1 MTRGGRQKDRSAGP
15 ERKCIAT
22 GVVLPKPALIRF
34 VVGPDDVVVP
44 DLAGKLPGRG
54 IWVKA
59 ERAALE
65 RAVAKN
71 LFPRAAKAQVKTPPD
86 LVAQVETG
94 LRARMQATLALAR
107 KAGQAICGYE
117 KVRGSL
123 DLGEAVVLLQASD
136 GSERGKSKLRP
147 PAGPASYIG
156 WLTARELGLA
166 FGRDSVIHGALTAGG
181 LTMRVV
187 EEATR
192 LAGVRENDDGG
203 SAAGKDTTDV

>member
-1 MTRGGRQKDRSAGP
+1 MTRGGRQKDRSVGP

-22 GVVLPKPALIRF
+22 GEVLPKAVLIRF
-34 VVGPDDVVVP
+34 VIGPDGVVVP

-59 ERAALE
+59 NRAALQ

-71 LFPRAAKAQVKTPPD
+71 LFPRAAKAPVKTPPD

-147 PAGPASYIG
+147 PEGPASYIG

>member
-22 GVVLPKPALIRF
+22 GEVLPKAALIRF
-34 VVGPDDVVVP
+34 VIGPDGTVVP

-59 ERAALE
+59 DRAALE
-65 RAVAKN
+65 RAVSRN
-71 LFPRAAKAQVKTPPD
+71 LFPRAAKAPVKTPAD
-86 LVAQVETG
+86 LVDQVERG
-94 LRARMQATLALAR
+94 MRARVQATLALAR
-107 KAGQAICGYE
+107 KAGQAICGFE

-136 GSERGKSKLRP
+136 GSERGKTKLRP
-147 PAGPASYIG
+147 PDGPASYIG

-166 FGRDSVIHGALTAGG
+166 FGRDSVIHGALTTGG
-181 LTMRVV
+181 LTTRVV

-192 LAGVRENDDGG
+192 LSGVRENDDGG

>member
-1 MTRGGRQKDRSAGP
+1 MTRGGRKKDRAA
-15 ERKCIAT
+15 ETARKCIAT
-22 GVVLPKPALIRF
+22 GDILPTAELIRF
-34 VVGPDDVVVP
+34 VTGPDGTVVP

-54 IWVKA
+54 MWVKA
-59 ERAALE
+59 ERAALS
-65 RAVAKN
+65 RAVTKN
-71 LFPRAAKAQVKTPPD
+71 LFPRAAKAPVKTPDD
-86 LVAQVETG
+86 LVAQVEDQ
-94 LRARMQATLALAR
+94 LQARVVSLLALAR
-107 KAGQAICGYE
+107 KAGQAICGFE

-123 DLGEAVVLLQASD
+123 DTGMAVVLLQAAD
-136 GSERGKSKLRP
+136 GSERGKSKLRAP
-147 PAGPASYIG
+147 DGPASYIG
-156 WLTARELGLA
+156 WLSARELGLA